1 MGQTTKLNWWSPDFF
16 HWSINSMTAIQ
27 SNLTCSLTDDGCSP
41 YETSNLW
48 ITPSMKLHD
57 TMYIYIYGALPFP
70 KVFFPLGLSFFPV
83 DCEQKPSP
91 LGSQDY
97 FHQASWWS
105 SFQLFDL
112 PAQHWVELLTVHCCD
127 TMHAAMFG
135 DLDLLNHVVIME
147 HVVTY

>member
-1 MGQTTKLNWWSPDFF
+1 MDA
-16 HWSINSMTAIQ
+16 HH
-27 SNLTCSLTDDGCSP
+27 
-41 YETSNLW
+41 
-48 ITPSMKLHD
+48 MKLQ
-57 TMYIYIYGALPFP
+57 TFESLQQWNCMIYYIYIIYIYGALPFP
-70 KVFFPLGLSFFPV
+70 NVFFPLGLSFFPV

-112 PAQHWVELLTVHCCD
+112 PAQHWVEFLTVHCCD

-135 DLDLLNHVVIME
+135 DLDLLNHVVVME
-147 HVVTY
+147 YVVTY